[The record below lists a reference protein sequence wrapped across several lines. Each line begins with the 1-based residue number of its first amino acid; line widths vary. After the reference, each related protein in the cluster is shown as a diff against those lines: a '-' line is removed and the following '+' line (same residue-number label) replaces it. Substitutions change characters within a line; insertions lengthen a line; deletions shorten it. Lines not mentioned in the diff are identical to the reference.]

1 MIGASSEGH
10 KRQREDGEWRRTRA
24 VSAAEAKRPPIASRA
39 IGLTLLVSAVVTALS
54 YGLPKE
60 YAATGVGLTFMLAT
74 YWLALSRKSDAEV
87 AASGLSLGGIL
98 ETSPIEPARLGRA
111 TLRALLWALGAALV
125 CFPPFVVGWLWWWK
139 PTQAWNAAALPSLGQ
154 DVLGEIAV
162 IALPEEAFFRGYLQS
177 ELDRAWAPRWKVLG
191 AYVGPGLIV
200 SSALFALG
208 HVATEL
214 RPDRLAV
221 FFPSLLFGW
230 MRARTGGIGAGVLFH
245 AMCNL
250 FAAYIAHSFGF
261 GG

>member
-1 MIGASSEGH
+1 MTA
-10 KRQREDGEWRRTRA
+10 A
-24 VSAAEAKRPPIASRA
+24 VPKSPSIALRA
-39 IGLTLLVSAVVTALS
+39 IGLTLLVSTVVTALS
-54 YGLPKE
+54 YGLPRD

-74 YWLALSRKSDAEV
+74 YWFALSKKGDAEV
-87 AASGLSLGGIL
+87 RASGLSLGGVL
-98 ETSPIEPARLGRA
+98 ETTPIEPRRLA
-111 TLRALLWALGAALV
+111 SSTLRALLWALGAALIF
-125 CFPPFVVGWLWWWK
+125 FPPFVVGWLWWWK
-139 PTQAWNAAALPSLGQ
+139 PSHAWNAAALPSLGQ

-162 IALPEEAFFRGYLQS
+162 IALPEEAFFRGFLQS
-177 ELDRAWAPRWKVLG
+177 ELDRAWAPRWKLLG

-200 SSALFALG
+200 SSALFAVG

-230 MRARTGGIGAGVLFH
+230 MRARTGGIGSGVLFH

-261 GG
+261 GR